1 MFIIYK
7 SPLHLWIWVLLIW
20 LWYKKKVSIS
30 TETVKSDQIQIV
42 GFWCIIWFTTRNL
55 QFMSVPYDFYD
66 CSLITNM
73 NCFLYQLGM
82 VGLWKQWIC
91 IYCGLQFFFFGL
103 FQKWWSEFMFCCCSI
118 IDTEKID
125 FVTLAIFPWRWVMLN
140 SVSRWVKTLLLNGF
154 FFFFWVK
161 ANIANQLPSSS
172 AVYVHESWILLIF
185 LQNFFFYEGDWDLR
199 LNGTASGLFFF

>member
-7 SPLHLWIWVLLIW
+7 SPPQLWIWVLLIW

-30 TETVKSDQIQIV
+30 TETVRSDQIQIV

-91 IYCGLQFFFFGL
+91 IYCGLQFFFFL
-103 FQKWWSEFMFCCCSI
+103 P
-118 IDTEKID
+118 
-125 FVTLAIFPWRWVMLN
+125 FPEVVIWTFLSYVL
-140 SVSRWVKTLLLNGF
+140 LLLNYWYREDWF
-154 FFFFWVK
+154 CYLSNLSMTV
-161 ANIANQLPSSS
+161 
-172 AVYVHESWILLIF
+172 
-185 LQNFFFYEGDWDLR
+185 GD
-199 LNGTASGLFFF
+199 AQFSFQMS